1 MKIRDRIIAR
11 FRADRLEQEL
21 LNSCLIG
28 RNLAIVY
35 AGKPMSADH
44 IIEELMKSSNVLK
57 PTYARIK
64 EIGRARTH
72 LSKPTAPHRWD
83 DPDEMKP
90 GDMDLQRHRVPAT
103 CPKRRVLAAGPK
115 ESGSKQHLV
124 SNLQVGPDQPKPRL
138 PRSTKP
144 KSPGQTNTFC
154 PTALNCT
161 FWPRSPAVDHGLY
174 SDRKSVV

>member
-57 PTYARIK
+57 PTYARM
-64 EIGRARTH
+64 
-72 LSKPTAPHRWD
+72 LSR
-83 DPDEMKP
+83 
-90 GDMDLQRHRVPAT
+90 
-103 CPKRRVLAAGPK
+103 
-115 ESGSKQHLV
+115 
-124 SNLQVGPDQPKPRL
+124 
-138 PRSTKP
+138 
-144 KSPGQTNTFC
+144 
-154 PTALNCT
+154 
-161 FWPRSPAVDHGLY
+161 
-174 SDRKSVV
+174 

>member
-57 PTYARIK
+57 PTYARMLSLYRAGRDEEAFALLPEMVPIK
-64 EIGRARTH
+64 AASNFSLI
-72 LSKPTAPHRWD
+72 LSKMDRI
-83 DPDEMKP
+83 DPAELSGYMEAFEMSLSDERVTKGMK
-90 GDMDLQRHRVPAT
+90 R
-103 CPKRRVLAAGPK
+103 
-115 ESGSKQHLV
+115 EE
-124 SNLQVGPDQPKPRL
+124 
-138 PRSTKP
+138 
-144 KSPGQTNTFC
+144 
-154 PTALNCT
+154 
-161 FWPRSPAVDHGLY
+161 
-174 SDRKSVV
+174 RKSLIGTVVSTMAVFAVLMNFTTVVVFLDAAEMLKTVF